1 MNILWIGKP
10 EILLVLLVLCIYRNI
25 RVILYQQGRSA
36 LVAAAVGMVLYLAGV
51 TNQTNS
57 QGAGQVP

>member
-36 LVAAAVGMVLYLAGV
+36 LVAAAVGMVFIL
-51 TNQTNS
+51 
-57 QGAGQVP
+57 QG